1 MANDLQSLR
10 KGLKSFAKRCKDFKY
25 TESALLTFLLCGT
38 IVSNNLFSAEVKKQ
52 TSVGSNTQALNNFVK
67 NEKLKIK
74 TSRSRH
80 KKLLNGLNLE
90 LIELMEQGEHVT
102 KSPWSSWQFAINEF
116 SNDWNGTYK
125 GRGDKTGGF
134 IYAREVG
141 KAKYT
146 QKTNNNRYGTT
157 RLNLIDTAE
166 PKVPIHM
173 NASIN
178 PRVLTKGRITPP
190 DKTVNVPTLPET
202 VEFTPVSPSIPTITP
217 STITITPITLSAIWN
232 SSGLDTVGLN
242 RDVTTPGSY
251 DLLPTTKARSQTD
264 PGGKNWNGARI
275 AETIMDIGGTPGKG
289 FTIAAGATIN
299 IKRDGTRAAVI
310 DAGNWGL
317 STLQTTSVTNNGK
330 INLYNQTTAGL
341 EVQGNPLVGDFSL
354 INNGEIIGHGSKQ
367 VALTLTPEQPNAH
380 GSIQTLKNNTK
391 IDMAGSQSVGLNIV
405 NRKLYRSTEN
415 AALNKIY
422 PGGFYNDLKTVA
434 INSSGAKI
442 TLGGTNS
449 YGIAFGALGHDSQ
462 LTEGSVFQNSGDIN
476 VNNDSSGGIAVKAA
490 KYWVDVSGKDKT
502 FTATDT
508 ISATLENT
516 STGKITVKGTNS
528 FGIYSERDKWNK
540 SWSYKY
546 RRQ

>member
-251 DLLPTTKARSQTD
+251 DLLPTTKARNQTD

-341 EVQGNPLVGDFSL
+341 EVQGNPLLGDFSL

-434 INSSGAKI
+434 INSSGAEI
-442 TLGGTNS
+442 TLGGT
-449 YGIAFGALGHDSQ
+449 
-462 LTEGSVFQNSGDIN
+462 T
-476 VNNDSSGGIAVKAA
+476 
-490 KYWVDVSGKDKT
+490 W
-502 FTATDT
+502 
-508 ISATLENT
+508 
-516 STGKITVKGTNS
+516 
-528 FGIYSERDKWNK
+528 WNK
-540 SWSYKY
+540 
-546 RRQ
+546 